1 MSYDLPG
8 YAVRD
13 GARQLRR
20 LPQDIRNRIARG
32 LRVLEQDPFRPRPKA
47 DIRMIEGT
55 EPRKYRLRIGE
66 YRAIYAVVGRG
77 VKIVEVFIRGRGYR

>member
-1 MSYDLPG
+1 
-8 YAVRD
+8 
-13 GARQLRR
+13 
-20 LPQDIRNRIARG
+20 
-32 LRVLEQDPFRPRPKA
+32 
-47 DIRMIEGT
+47 MIEGT